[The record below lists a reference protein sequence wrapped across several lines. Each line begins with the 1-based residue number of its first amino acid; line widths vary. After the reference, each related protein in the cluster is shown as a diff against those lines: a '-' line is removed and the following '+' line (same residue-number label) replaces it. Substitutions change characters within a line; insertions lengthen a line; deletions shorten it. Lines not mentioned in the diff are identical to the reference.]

1 MMKKILFGHK
11 VSEKHLQK
19 TKEIAPD
26 WNVVISENP
35 EDKLKEIKDAH
46 IYVDWGFN
54 IQRRFIEA
62 AEHLRWIQALTAGVD
77 GLAFDLVREK
87 GITVTNVS
95 GIHKVPIAE
104 LVFGYML
111 MFARGL
117 AAFFEQQKRKVW
129 DKNVRT
135 AELFE
140 KTLGIVGAGNIG
152 SEIARLGK
160 AFGMKVVGLN
170 RSGRIQGNYAQI
182 YDKMYDIGSLLE
194 LLSKSDFVVCA
205 VPLTPATWHLFG
217 EEQFKAMKSSAYFI
231 NIARGAVVDE
241 EALIK
246 ALKEGWIAG
255 AALDVFEREPL
266 PPESPLWEMPN
277 VIITPHIAGSSDRY
291 MERAMKVVNENLR
304 RYLQGEPLINIVDP
318 DRGY

>member
-1 MMKKILFGHK
+1 MKKILFGHK

-26 WNVVISENP
+26 WNVVMSEDP

-54 IQRRFIEA
+54 IERRFIEA

-87 GITVTNVS
+87 GIIVTTTS

-117 AAFFEQQKRKVW
+117 TRFYEQQKKKVW

-160 AFGMKVVGLN
+160 AFGMRVLGLN
-170 RSGRIQGNYAQI
+170 RSSRIQGNYSQ
-182 YDKMYDIGSLLE
+182 MYDEMYGIGSLVE

-205 VPLTPATWHLFG
+205 VPLTAETRHLLR
-217 EEQFKAMKSSAYFI
+217 EEHFKAMKSTAYFI

-255 AALDVFEREPL
+255 AALDVFEKEPL